1 MSEIVKAVL
10 GVEECLMM
18 GIRQLED
25 LSPGERVPVL
35 ILPIEDGEVGPFEK
49 WMVEFLEGNL
59 YALPL
64 EIRTKSARERWREV
78 ANARIAAAIS
88 RLFVEVESED

>member
-1 MSEIVKAVL
+1 MKCWCDPKELADIKRGSWGLVDSNHMEPDDK
-10 GVEECLMM
+10 
-18 GIRQLED
+18 
-25 LSPGERVPVL
+25 PVL

-88 RLFVEVESED
+88 RLFEEVDG